1 MKVKI
6 GDKIRH
12 SLFGGEVLTG
22 IVEDIQI
29 CRQGEKSGYSV
40 KTTDMKKHHG
50 VIDLDN
56 GHWCYFHQVINKISD
71 GNKEDNK
78 E

>member
-6 GDKIRH
+6 GDRIRH

-22 IVEDIQI
+22 SIEDIQI
-29 CRQGEKSGYSV
+29 CRAGEKEGRSV
-40 KTTDMKKHHG
+40 KTADVKKHHG

-56 GHWCYFHQVINKISD
+56 GHWCYFDQVINIVNN
-71 GNKEDNK
+71 G
-78 E
+78 

>member
-12 SLFGGEVLTG
+12 SLFGGEKCIGV
-22 IVEDIQI
+22 IEDIQI
-29 CRQGEKSGYSV
+29 CRQGEKEGRSV
-40 KTTDMKKHHG
+40 KSADVKKHHG

-56 GHWCYFHQVINKISD
+56 SHWCYFDQVINIV
-71 GNKEDNK
+71 N
-78 E
+78 

>member
-12 SLFGGEVLTG
+12 TLFGGEVCVG

-29 CRQGEKSGYSV
+29 CRQGEKEGRSV
-40 KTTDMKKHHG
+40 KSADVSKHHG
-50 VIDLDN
+50 VIDVDN
-56 GHWCYFHQVINKISD
+56 GHWCNFDQVRAVLSRVI
-71 GNKEDNK
+71 
-78 E
+78 

>member
-12 SLFGGEVLTG
+12 VLFGGEVLTG

-29 CRQGEKSGYSV
+29 CRQGMKSGRYV
-40 KTTDMKKHHG
+40 KSADVSKHHG
-50 VIDLDN
+50 IIDVDN
-56 GHWCYFHQVINKISD
+56 GHWCYFDQIKEVIND
-71 GNKEDNK
+71 
-78 E
+78 

>member
-12 SLFGGEVLTG
+12 SLFGGEILTG

-29 CRQGEKSGYSV
+29 CRQGMKSGRSV
-40 KTTDMKKHHG
+40 KSADVSKHHG
-50 VIDLDN
+50 VIDVDN
-56 GHWCYFHQVINKISD
+56 GHWCYFDQVRAVL
-71 GNKEDNK
+71 
-78 E
+78 

>member
-12 SLFGGEVLTG
+12 SLFGGHVTIG
-22 IVEDIQI
+22 TIEDIQI
-29 CRQGEKSGYSV
+29 CRQGEKSGRSV
-40 KTTDMKKHHG
+40 KSANVKKHHG

-56 GHWCYFHQVINKISD
+56 GHWCYFYQIKNIINNED
-71 GNKEDNK
+71 KE
-78 E
+78 